1 MGTFLLCSIYMFILH
16 VGQAVV
22 SKPASSNYF
31 IVGLCDEKK
40 TPYSTFKLNLVQH
53 WGEHSMS
60 IELLQAAWLPSTT
73 KSAWIR
79 ALESLREFSFLSFS
93 PPRPLFS
100 RSLFF
105 FFLNSSSSSW
115 PYQYI
120 TVVFKKSLPSAT
132 ENTQKPKISQQLTSR
147 WRKKHYSGCD
157 CWWNLT
163 LKCCPVVFQFQ
174 RHRYEFINWFGDKI
188 KLAAM
193 TNMIKYHADFLLYY
207 FQPLQETWWYQR
219 ENTNTKCGTLHQH
232 RYINTERTCI
242 F

>member
-1 MGTFLLCSIYMFILH
+1 MSYYQPCTMGTFLLCSIYMFILH

-93 PPRPLFS
+93 PPRPLFFL
-100 RSLFF
+100 SLSFF
-105 FFLNSSSSSW
+105 FKFLQLLVALSVHHCGFQEKSS
-115 PYQYI
+115 I
-120 TVVFKKSLPSAT
+120 CNREHT
-132 ENTQKPKISQQLTSR
+132 EAK
-147 WRKKHYSGCD
+147 D
-157 CWWNLT
+157 
-163 LKCCPVVFQFQ
+163 
-174 RHRYEFINWFGDKI
+174 
-188 KLAAM
+188 
-193 TNMIKYHADFLLYY
+193 
-207 FQPLQETWWYQR
+207 
-219 ENTNTKCGTLHQH
+219 
-232 RYINTERTCI
+232 
-242 F
+242 